1 MVLLRWYPR
10 IAEKRNE
17 LSGSVRKIATVGIG
31 AAIVQV
37 VTIALT
43 PIITRLYSPDA
54 FGGYALYWS
63 VAAFFIS
70 VAALRYE
77 TAIVLA
83 RSDREA
89 VNAVV
94 VCLGASVINATLCL
108 ILAPLIAQEFVPAN
122 MMDETRRLIFFL
134 PVLVL
139 ITALNQIIISWLTRK
154 QEFRKFAI
162 SDVLTRLIT
171 YISQIVLALAGIN
184 GATGLIVGIV
194 IGYSM
199 AGIILTVW
207 IVRNQDVSGF
217 RNLHSKEIFQCLAKY
232 RNLPLYLTPYTV
244 VQTLRERAA
253 YFMIG
258 GYGRSFEVGYY
269 SLSSRALAL
278 PVSLVAGIIRPIFFQ
293 KAAVSNLKDLEDRVN
308 SVMRFM
314 GLCVVPCWVI
324 LLLHHGTL
332 FGAVFGKSWEGA
344 GVYAAIL
351 SVPAIP
357 FLLGSWLDRSFDIV
371 SRQRLHFVI
380 ESIFTVMALLGLSI
394 GIFIFRSVLIAIII
408 QSGVAT
414 VYYSCY
420 LLVIYRIAR
429 FNARNLAVSVVYW
442 LVAFVVAVVLGSVV
456 SVFVTGISGALIFG
470 ALILFSVGAYVFL
483 TISRLKNE
491 QEVSNRHD

>member
-17 LSGSVRKIATVGIG
+17 LSGSVGKIATVGFG
-31 AAIVQV
+31 AGIVQV
-37 VTIALT
+37 VTVALT

-70 VAALRYE
+70 VSALRYE

-293 KAAVSNLKDLEDRVN
+293 KAAVSNLNWSSRV
-308 SVMRFM
+308 F
-314 GLCVVPCWVI
+314 W
-324 LLLHHGTL
+324 
-332 FGAVFGKSWEGA
+332 AKA
-344 GVYAAIL
+344 
-351 SVPAIP
+351 
-357 FLLGSWLDRSFDIV
+357 
-371 SRQRLHFVI
+371 QRY
-380 ESIFTVMALLGLSI
+380 
-394 GIFIFRSVLIAIII
+394 RSV
-408 QSGVAT
+408 
-414 VYYSCY
+414 
-420 LLVIYRIAR
+420 
-429 FNARNLAVSVVYW
+429 N
-442 LVAFVVAVVLGSVV
+442 
-456 SVFVTGISGALIFG
+456 VFWGLYCS
-470 ALILFSVGAYVFL
+470 
-483 TISRLKNE
+483 
-491 QEVSNRHD
+491 H